1 MGMAEYDD
9 MIISKPAIIFH
20 IGQAFFNFLAMCCMA
35 SVAAFQAKF
44 DVGPSGLSGFAIF
57 IAVLGILLPLFLL
70 LVPVVDVKYGR
81 LQRLARALSEVRVGF
96 IISGAGSTVGLLIA
110 FIVTIS
116 AWTQAGCKNP
126 DNDPHA
132 KDRPDGFKN
141 GLSGWCGTKKAGAI
155 FFWLAFGFWAAS
167 LVLNILDWR
176 NGRTSRPRD
185 PPFQPPVSSAAPGV
199 EHYAAD
205 DDYESTYEHVQQV
218 PASGGAGAYSDPYSY
233 RDNSH
238 VAESP
243 FADSNRP
250 ADSSNPYVLPPI
262 GSSIRGSSTSPSAP
276 SPQGRPSMDAY
287 GAFSDPAP
295 SGFGAASG
303 LAGGASPAG
312 VSRTMQFAA
321 SDPYAAV
328 RASIGGGTS
337 PNSTAPSLAP
347 SVPPSYDYS
356 TGYR

>member
-1 MGMAEYDD
+1 MLTRDRVFLQ

-35 SVAAFQAKF
+35 SVASFQAKF

-57 IAVLGILLPLFLL
+57 ISVLGILLPVFLL
-70 LVPVVDVKYGR
+70 LVPVIDVKYGR

-96 IISGAGSTVGLLIA
+96 ILSGAGSAIGLLIA

-141 GLSGWCGTKKAGAI
+141 GLSGWCGTKKAAAI

-185 PPFQPPVSSAAPGV
+185 PPFQPPVGSAGSGV
-199 EHYAAD
+199 EHYEAEAD
-205 DDYESTYEHVQQV
+205 DDYESTYEHVQQM
-218 PASGGAGAYSDPYSY
+218 PASGVGAYSDPYSY
-233 RDNSH
+233 RDNSN
-238 VAESP
+238 APESP
-243 FADSNRP
+243 FADTNRP
-250 ADSSNPYVLPPI
+250 AGSSNNPYVLPPI
-262 GSSIRGSSTSPSAP
+262 GAAPSTSPSAT

-303 LAGGASPAG
+303 LAGATPSG
-312 VSRTMQFAA
+312 VSRTMQLAA

-328 RASIGGGTS
+328 RASIAGS
-337 PNSTAPSLAP
+337 SPPNSITPPGPSG
-347 SVPPSYDYS
+347 PPSYDYS
-356 TGYR
+356 TTGYR